1 MDEAGLTNAEA
12 QWRLVQDGPNALPA
26 SRPRSL
32 LRLAGNVVGEP
43 MFLLG
48 LGVRSQY
55 CSFN

>member
-48 LGVRSQY
+48 LGVRS
-55 CSFN
+55 